1 MLHRI
6 LALILPIVTTII
18 ALSVAQVLAPPEG
31 SQPFTN
37 FERDL
42 FALAL
47 GVMLGAAMGWL
58 IYGGDGGESG

>member
-1 MLHRI
+1 MRRAATLV
-6 LALILPIVTTII
+6 LPIATTIV
-18 ALSVAQVLAPPEG
+18 ALMVAQVLVPAHG
-31 SQPFTN
+31 TDPFTN

-58 IYGGDGGESG
+58 LYGGGRGG